1 MARPQN
7 GTEGK
12 TQPAMNII
20 AVFSFTRGLE
30 LEANG
35 HLHGSGA
42 TCSSQGDFRAD
53 SGPGRAEGLSKV
65 NQGM

>member
-1 MARPQN
+1 
-7 GTEGK
+7 
-12 TQPAMNII
+12 MNII